1 MKRKLCVSLLLS
13 AFCLSPC
20 VMADTYEVLMKNR
33 GAKGAMVFEPD
44 YIEIKPGDTIK
55 YIRTHKSHNAASIP
69 ELWPA
74 SEPQFKGKID
84 EEIEVT
90 FKNEGFYGVK
100 CIPHYAQ
107 GHVMMVRVG
116 KTDFPEDYRKFRA
129 PGLADKR
136 LKDIFSQIDESLSNQ
151 G

>member
-1 MKRKLCVSLLLS
+1 MVVSLFLS
-13 AFCLSPC
+13 VFCLSSFAI
-20 VMADTYEVLMKNR
+20 ADTYEVLMKNR

-69 ELWPA
+69 ELWPEN
-74 SEPQFKGKID
+74 EPQFKGKID

-116 KTDFPEDYRKFRA
+116 NADFPEKYRKFTA
-129 PGLADKR
+129 PGIADKR
-136 LKDIFSQIDESLSNQ
+136 LKDIFGQIEESLSHK
-151 G
+151 